1 MKTIKD
7 LLSNTP
13 IDKSDARVL
22 LGHLVEQ
29 HLGWPRSA
37 LVSKDQELLPK
48 ELVAQWHEFEQGRL
62 HGQPVAYLIGKKGF
76 HGIDLTVNSS
86 VLIPR
91 PETELLVDLAIVEIK
106 QRIAN
111 VPQGSSLRVLDLGT
125 GSGAISLAIAHALRD
140 TNQSGVKIEV
150 IGVDASSEAI
160 KLARENAI
168 RLHLNNRV
176 QFFQSDWYQDIPTEL
191 LGSFDLILSN
201 PPYIP
206 PSDTHLHQGDLRF
219 EPRIALTDEHDG
231 LQCIRLILARCHDFL
246 KNEGLIAIEH
256 GYDQAEQVR
265 TLMNQVGLFNT
276 ESRPDLAGHLR
287 ISIGQKS
294 PKTPLA
300 NRS

>member
-125 GSGAISLAIAHALRD
+125 GSGAISLAFAHALRD
-140 TNQSGVKIEV
+140 TNQSGAKIEV